1 MTYTR
6 IPRSELKTYNI
17 LDFGSIASHGIQT
30 RLLRR
35 QFPRKVRDKILF
47 DVGKHEGVPWV
58 AIHRNDKQDSWWRV
72 IRKGNETVLAS
83 APLLPKTKRFENM
96 LVEYATID
104 PELIAYVL
112 ISL

>member
-1 MTYTR
+1 MKR

-17 LDFGSIASHGIQT
+17 LLFGNTASYGIQT
-30 RLLRR
+30 RLLRK

-58 AIHRNDKQDSWWRV
+58 AIHRNDKQDAWWNI
-72 IRKGNETVLAS
+72 IRRGDATVLAS
-83 APLLPKTKRFENM
+83 APMLPITKRFENM
-96 LVEYATID
+96 LIEYATID

>member
-1 MTYTR
+1 MTR

-17 LDFGSIASHGIQT
+17 TDFGNTASYGIPT
-30 RLLRR
+30 RLLRK

-47 DVGKHEGVPWV
+47 DVGMHEGVPWV
-58 AIHRNDKQDSWWRV
+58 AIHRDDKRDSWWSV
-72 IRKGNETVLAS
+72 IRRGNETVLAS
-83 APLLPKTKRFENM
+83 APLLPITKRFENM
-96 LVEYATID
+96 LIEYAVID